1 MGSNSPLYYTWAIC
15 SHMLC
20 FDIQIGAHSLSNSS
34 FLHPI
39 REEAEGEAY
48 PCEVITKDEVVELLR
63 DDCNVLT
70 A

>member
-1 MGSNSPLYYTWAIC
+1 
-15 SHMLC
+15 MLC

-39 REEAEGEAY
+39 REEAEGVAY